1 MSISQ
6 SYFVLLNHLCHTF
19 NFKFLLQSKITKFK
33 VQLYLTANSKKNF
46 LSGNLTLCILKRVF
60 IMSFLFSLVLS
71 YLFLIISKG
80 VAHS

>member
-6 SYFVLLNHLCHTF
+6 SCFVLLNHLCHTF

-46 LSGNLTLCILKRVF
+46 LSCNLTLCIFKRGF
-60 IMSFLFSLVLS
+60 IVSFLLSFVLF
-71 YLFLIISKG
+71 YLFLTISKG
-80 VAHS
+80 VAHL